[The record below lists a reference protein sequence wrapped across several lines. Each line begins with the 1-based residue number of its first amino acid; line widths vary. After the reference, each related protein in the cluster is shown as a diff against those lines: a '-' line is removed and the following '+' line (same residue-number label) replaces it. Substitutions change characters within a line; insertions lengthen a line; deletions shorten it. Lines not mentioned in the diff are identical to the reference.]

1 MVNNFV
7 LVVVYS
13 EYFVLIS
20 LVYFVE
26 GWEEHSFVDLSV
38 AVAVKLAEC
47 FAMFVVFEQS
57 AGSNVPDFVAHCWLP
72 ISVMDVVVAVA
83 AYCPAY

>member
-7 LVVVYS
+7 LVAYAEYS
-13 EYFVLIS
+13 ALNS
-20 LVYFVE
+20 LVHFVG
-26 GWEEHSFVDLSV
+26 GWEEHSYVDLTV
-38 AVAVKLAEC
+38 AVAVKLAEY

-57 AGSNVPDFVAHCWLP
+57 AGSNVPDFVAHFWLP
-72 ISVMDVVVAVA
+72 ISVMDVVVEVA